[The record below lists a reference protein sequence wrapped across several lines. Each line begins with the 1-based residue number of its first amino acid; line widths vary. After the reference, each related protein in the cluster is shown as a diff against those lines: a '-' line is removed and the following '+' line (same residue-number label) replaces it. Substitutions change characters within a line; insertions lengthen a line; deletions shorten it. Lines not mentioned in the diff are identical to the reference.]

1 MTLLYVLIAVLM
13 ILLVGFWAGRSQ
25 TNDTSRPEA
34 GGDSLEGLLDGSG
47 LSLAERIFDSGD
59 YLWLHNEVGYPQL
72 AQALLDWRKQ
82 MAIRWLKA
90 LRRSFDEL
98 VRTPEPVSP
107 LENSEGA
114 PSSWG
119 LLWLT
124 FRFHFLLTYALLVVR
139 LFGPYHRLIPSASW
153 LHSVPAIDRQKVP
166 GSATGTGKMV

>member
-13 ILLVGFWAGRSQ
+13 ILLVAFWAGRSQ

-47 LSLAERIFDSGD
+47 LSLAERLFDSGD
-59 YLWLHNEVGYPQL
+59 YLWLRHEVGYPQL

-114 PSSWG
+114 PSRSRSWS
-119 LLWLT
+119 
-124 FRFHFLLTYALLVVR
+124 F
-139 LFGPYHRLIPSASW
+139 
-153 LHSVPAIDRQKVP
+153 P
-166 GSATGTGKMV
+166 GSSPPRRRRRLSRRTAVLIRWPPPAAQSTASTA

>member
-1 MTLLYVLIAVLM
+1 MNVAIAYGLVAVVIAVLAG
-13 ILLVGFWAGRSQ
+13 ILVRQQDDAFDRDAHQDYLR
-25 TNDTSRPEA
+25 N
-34 GGDSLEGLLDGSG
+34 LCDGSA

-59 YLWLHNEVGYPQL
+59 YLWLRHEVGYPQL

-124 FRFHFLLTYALLVVR
+124 FRFHFLLTYALFVVR